1 MSVTNLAYIHISE
14 TDKGSW
20 AQFGGAIL
28 GLMPIERA
36 GFGDNSFLKMD
47 DAPFRV
53 MVSVAD
59 EGKLL
64 ATGWDTGSQA
74 GFDAMAAKLE
84 AAGITVTAGDSNGA
98 ALRCVEQYASAKDP
112 AGNPFEIFHT
122 RTSCADCDVPFVSP
136 TGVKKFV
143 TGDMGLGH
151 AVIPAPNIDETHAF
165 YTDVMGFGNSDDLR
179 LAPPAEGA
187 PELRIVFMHASNA
200 RHHSLALANFPH
212 PVGIVHMMVEVTSID
227 EVGEC
232 LDRVSQAG
240 IPLLSTLG
248 RHCNDNM
255 VSFYAIGPG
264 GIAVEFGYDG
274 LQVDDWS
281 KFTATQS
288 TEGDF
293 WGHAYQ
299 AMPS

>member
-1 MSVTNLAYIHISE
+1 MSVANLGYIHISE

-20 AQFGGAIL
+20 QQFGGNIL
-28 GLMPIERA
+28 GLMPIERPEFA
-36 GFGDNSFLKMD
+36 DNTFLKMD

-53 MVSVAD
+53 MVSVTD
-59 EGKLL
+59 EAKLL

-74 GFDAMAAKLE
+74 GFDAMVAKLE
-84 AAGITVTAGDSNGA
+84 AAGVTVTAGDDTGA
-98 ALRCVEQYASAKDP
+98 ALRCVTQYASAQDP

-122 RTSCADCDVPFVSP
+122 RTSTAECDVAFESP
-136 TGVKKFV
+136 VGIKQFV

-151 AVIPAPNIDETHAF
+151 AVIPAPNADETHAF
-165 YTDVMGFGNSDDLR
+165 YTDVMGFGNSDHLR
-179 LAPPAEGA
+179 LPPPAEGA
-187 PELRIVFMHASNA
+187 PEMRIIFMHASNA

-212 PVGIVHMMVEVTSID
+212 PVGIVHMMVEVTTID
-227 EVGEC
+227 EVGAC
-232 LDRVSQAG
+232 LDRVNQAG

-274 LQVDDWS
+274 LQIEDWS
-281 KFTATQS
+281 KFPPTES

-299 AMPS
+299 AMSQ